1 MEQQQI
7 GGGAAGNVGLN
18 FIQSEEFVVCGNR
31 LGKFVFFPLCS
42 EVLTGDENLN
52 LLIIL

>member
-18 FIQSEEFVVCGNR
+18 FIHSEEFVVCENI
-31 LGKFVFFPLCS
+31 LGKFVFSPYAVKF
-42 EVLTGDENLN
+42 
-52 LLIIL
+52 